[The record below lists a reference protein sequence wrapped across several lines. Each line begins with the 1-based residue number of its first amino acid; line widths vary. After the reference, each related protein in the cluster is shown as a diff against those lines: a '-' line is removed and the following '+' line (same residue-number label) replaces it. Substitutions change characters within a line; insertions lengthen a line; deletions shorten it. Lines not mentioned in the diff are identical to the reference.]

1 VQTVEGLLH
10 GAGLPIEVKSDRL
23 LGDPGVFVLDGRR
36 AAINWST
43 MGHEAVMSHLVR
55 DEAPLPGM
63 AAPCAAAR
71 FLVQH
76 MLAAMNGTPGLHVF
90 VTHDSLVAPTA
101 AQFLR
106 APLGKEDWPWY
117 LEAAFFWRD
126 TSGVQVRYRERVGV
140 STSPSVC
147 GLDHEDV
154 VEFARREVAQTI
166 GLGCSARFFLAGGA
180 FKTLL
185 HGLPTRDLDLWAPSA
200 ADRAALVDTILA
212 RGGRLAERRTY
223 SDAFAVGGRIV
234 DLPDKTEPSTLAER
248 LQRFDIGLS
257 AIGVEYLP
265 DDQWRPLVH
274 PLAMESLRTR
284 QVRLLT
290 PLVNWRHA
298 LATLARARRY
308 AAELGYNLPAE
319 DEAEVWRVFDAQPAE
334 MQQGMLDRFVRS
346 ELASDDIR
354 REAQRRTR
362 DASSISG
369 SDAFPALTPGLVT
382 PDGSRT
388 TR

>member
-1 VQTVEGLLH
+1 
-10 GAGLPIEVKSDRL
+10 
-23 LGDPGVFVLDGRR
+23 
-36 AAINWST
+36 
-43 MGHEAVMSHLVR
+43 
-55 DEAPLPGM
+55 
-63 AAPCAAAR
+63 
-71 FLVQH
+71 
-76 MLAAMNGTPGLHVF
+76 
-90 VTHDSLVAPTA
+90 
-101 AQFLR
+101 
-106 APLGKEDWPWY
+106 
-117 LEAAFFWRD
+117 
-126 TSGVQVRYRERVGV
+126 
-140 STSPSVC
+140 
-147 GLDHEDV
+147 
-154 VEFARREVAQTI
+154 
-166 GLGCSARFFLAGGA
+166 
-180 FKTLL
+180 
-185 HGLPTRDLDLWAPSA
+185 
-200 ADRAALVDTILA
+200 
-212 RGGRLAERRTY
+212 
-223 SDAFAVGGRIV
+223 
-234 DLPDKTEPSTLAER
+234 